1 VNRGAIERRRPIPLG
16 RCGKRA
22 PEPAPAAALESNMRY
37 HIAPLFCRP
46 WTLNGITPRLIES
59 HYENNY
65 GDALHRLNAVTEEL
79 EALDP
84 ATTPAHVVSR
94 LKQEEM
100 AALNSTLLH
109 ELYFASLGGDGRA
122 VPEAM
127 ASTLVRDF
135 GSVDRWRREFT
146 ALAKALATGAG
157 WALLTWL
164 PRDQRLINQSVSDA
178 SQGLA
183 GGIPILALDMY
194 EHAYQIDFGINAPAY
209 VAAFMRNIDWS
220 AVVGRHEDAV
230 AVKPPRPLE
239 QKQFG
244 DLPAIT
250 VDEVKAMLEQ
260 GVPVQVIDTR
270 PRHYS
275 TRAQDIMEGA
285 TWRDPER
292 VDDWIGELS
301 KNAPVVTF
309 CVYGFHIG
317 CETAAT
323 LRKAGFDAHYMAGG
337 HYAWKAI
344 KGPVKLFEPEALA

>member
-1 VNRGAIERRRPIPLG
+1 
-16 RCGKRA
+16 
-22 PEPAPAAALESNMRY
+22 MRY

-230 AVKPPRPLE
+230 TVKPPRPLE

-250 VDEVKAMLEQ
+250 VDEVKTMLEQ

-292 VDDWIGELS
+292 VDEWIGELS

-323 LRKAGFDAHYMAGG
+323 LRKAGFDARYMAGG

-344 KGPVKLFEPEALA
+344 KAPVKLFEPEALA

>member
-1 VNRGAIERRRPIPLG
+1 VNRGAIGRRRSIPLE
-16 RCGKRA
+16 RCWKRA
-22 PEPAPAAALESNMRY
+22 PKPAPAATLESNMRY

-84 ATTPAHVVSR
+84 ATTPAHVVNR

-127 ASTLVRDF
+127 ASTLIRDF

-146 ALAKALATGAG
+146 ALANVLATGAG

-194 EHAYQIDFGINAPAY
+194 EHAYQIDFGTNAAAY

-220 AVVGRHEDAV
+220 AVVGRYEDAV
-230 AVKPPRPLE
+230 TVKPPRPLV

-323 LRKAGFDAHYMAGG
+323 LRKAGFDARYMAGG